1 LKIDGV
7 LWGYQYN
14 CRPIALG
21 SHLFKQFIEEETGV
35 PVLSLEMDL
44 YESRSYGVENL
55 RTKVETFAEILK
67 AKKATET
74 QGN

>member
-1 LKIDGV
+1 
-7 LWGYQYN
+7 
-14 CRPIALG
+14 
-21 SHLFKQFIEEETGV
+21 
-35 PVLSLEMDL
+35 
-44 YESRSYGVENL
+44 VENL